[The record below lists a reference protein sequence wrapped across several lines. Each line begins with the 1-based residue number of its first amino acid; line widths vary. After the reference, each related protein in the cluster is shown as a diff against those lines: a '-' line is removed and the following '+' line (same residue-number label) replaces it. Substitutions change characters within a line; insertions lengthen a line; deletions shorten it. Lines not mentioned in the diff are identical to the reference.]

1 MFTLIFIVREDF
13 EKKHNA
19 FVAHNESMKEIQNLS
34 QSTSTTSCQNYI
46 VEEEVAK
53 LSTKWDELKE
63 KFNDIHAQVIDKKEA
78 PVVDKNLAN
87 VDEEARGIYLEPLP
101 NMEQKLDELES
112 DSTKKSNLNEISTKM
127 TIIKLKEL
135 IANFR
140 SFDNLRQSSI
150 AWTDTVQSKIDVA
163 KRNTDL
169 MTDEDTL
176 LQDEQTLTKV
186 LQVIFQEHA
195 VLRLPR

>member
-78 PVVDKNLAN
+78 PVVDKNLTN
-87 VDEEARGIYLEPLP
+87 VDEEARGVYLEPLP

-150 AWTDTVQSKIDVA
+150 AWTDTVQSKIDIA

-176 LQDEQTLTKV
+176 LQDEQTLTNK
-186 LQVIFQEHA
+186 I
-195 VLRLPR
+195 